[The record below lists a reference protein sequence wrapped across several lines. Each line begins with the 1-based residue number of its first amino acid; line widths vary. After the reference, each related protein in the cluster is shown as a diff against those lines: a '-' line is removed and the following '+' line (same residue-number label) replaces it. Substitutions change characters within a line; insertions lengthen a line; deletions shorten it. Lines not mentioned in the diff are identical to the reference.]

1 MIVTG
6 TCELKDE
13 FCPHKED
20 IPEVSEPD
28 VCKRGPQRATHLVG
42 IESEI
47 PFLKLILV

>member
-28 VCKRGPQRATHLVG
+28 VCKRGQNSSFSSHVPVTIISLFF
-42 IESEI
+42 INSY
-47 PFLKLILV
+47 

>member
-20 IPEVSEPD
+20 IKPEVTEPD
-28 VCKRGPQRATHLVG
+28 VCKRGPHTLQGLEVKF
-42 IESEI
+42 
-47 PFLKLILV
+47 PF

>member
-28 VCKRGPQRATHLVG
+28 VCKRGPHTLQGLKVKF
-42 IESEI
+42 
-47 PFLKLILV
+47 PF